1 MRLLLLLCGE
11 LGVSPAAGLTIC
23 ESVIQIRSREAH
35 HGCTT
40 GALRIVGAMLLPEDP
55 AARMEISAKF
65 Y

>member
-11 LGVSPAAGLTIC
+11 LGILHITGAGAARHIMD
-23 ESVIQIRSREAH
+23 AP
-35 HGCTT
+35 T
-40 GALRIVGAMLLPEDP
+40 GALRVVGAMLLHQDP